1 MTNRDYDIIR
11 NNYRLMTNAE
21 LAKLFG
27 DTFREGMRVANVDVD
42 ALQRCVQTLR
52 EINWETRRR
61 IREIKS

>member
-21 LAKLFG
+21 LSKLFG
-27 DTFREGMRVANVDVD
+27 DAFREGMRVAHVDVD

-61 IREIKS
+61 LREIKS